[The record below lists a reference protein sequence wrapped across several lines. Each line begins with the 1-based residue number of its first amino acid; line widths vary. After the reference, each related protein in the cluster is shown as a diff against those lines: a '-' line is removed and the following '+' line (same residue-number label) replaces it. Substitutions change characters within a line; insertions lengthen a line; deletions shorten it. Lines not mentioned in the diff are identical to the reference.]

1 MENTTRSNIQTIKLE
16 CGVNV
21 EVNTDYKVSKETA
34 EEIERYKE
42 LSNAF
47 GALSDVVSKYH
58 PEILDTPP
66 YDEWLG
72 KYNEVIENVFLD
84 AITNSIWDCLSSNTT
99 SEVGV
104 I

>member
-47 GALSDVVSKYH
+47 GALGDVISKYH

-66 YDEWLG
+66 YDEWLV
-72 KYNEVIENVFLD
+72 KYNEVVEVVFMN
-84 AITNSIWDCLSSNTT
+84 AIKDSIWDCLSSNTT